1 MCISIPKKATG
12 TQYFQF
18 WKVYLSAVTQ
28 LLWASQWLQVCEIRN
43 LIVLLPNPLHQFQCG
58 RWSHPKFMLIVLED
72 ALAEACTTWVS
83 CALAPSVPC
92 KAVPLL
98 SLFNTL
104 LPVIIDKVD
113 HQHKVYRSVVFLIS
127 FLLSSLP
134 NLQPHLSL
142 ILLVIWI
149 CFGSILYRPNAV
161 GLLNVTR
168 FPGE

>member
-28 LLWASQWLQVCEIRN
+28 LLWASQWLQVSEIRN

-83 CALAPSVPC
+83 CALSPSVPC

-98 SLFNTL
+98 SLFNIL
-104 LPVIIDKVD
+104 LPVIIDKVGGPSA
-113 HQHKVYRSVVFLIS
+113 QSLQIGGVPYFLPS
-127 FLLSSLP
+127 LLLAQSTASSLTHP
-134 NLQPHLSL
+134 SCNLDLFWVNPVQAKCS
-142 ILLVIWI
+142 
-149 CFGSILYRPNAV
+149 GAV
-161 GLLNVTR
+161 KR
-168 FPGE
+168 H